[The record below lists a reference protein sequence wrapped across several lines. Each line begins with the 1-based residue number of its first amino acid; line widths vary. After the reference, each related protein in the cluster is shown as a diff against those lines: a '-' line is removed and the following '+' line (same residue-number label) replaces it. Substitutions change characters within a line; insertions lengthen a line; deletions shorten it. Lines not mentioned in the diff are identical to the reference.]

1 MRKTSS
7 GFTLIELMVVVVV
20 IGVIAAV
27 GIPSYRSYIL
37 TGNRNT
43 AKGDLMELQQWM
55 ERNYSL
61 TNSYA
66 LMPDGATALTNAQLP
81 FNTSPRSSKTKYNLS
96 FTGNPTATAY
106 TLQAVPANDQV
117 ADGTCAT
124 LTLTSAGVR
133 DASGTGGAAACW
145 NK

>member
-20 IGVIAAV
+20 IGLIAAV
-27 GIPSYRSYIL
+27 AIPSYRNYIL

-66 LMPDGATALTNAQLP
+66 VLPDGTTALKTAQLP

-96 FTGNPTATAY
+96 FTADPTATAY
-106 TLQAVPANDQV
+106 TLQAVPVNDQV
-117 ADGTCAT
+117 NDTTCLT

-133 DASGTGGAAACW
+133 DASGSGGAAACW